1 MNSERGRIAEQE
13 NNIKKYSYNKADNT
27 YPMASSI
34 FDVFGVQGK
43 DNEQCPT
50 FTSYEVG
57 WPKWN
62 NDDR

>member
-34 FDVFGVQGK
+34 FDVLGVQGK
-43 DNEQCPT
+43 DNE
-50 FTSYEVG
+50 
-57 WPKWN
+57 
-62 NDDR
+62 

>member
-57 WPKWN
+57 
-62 NDDR
+62 